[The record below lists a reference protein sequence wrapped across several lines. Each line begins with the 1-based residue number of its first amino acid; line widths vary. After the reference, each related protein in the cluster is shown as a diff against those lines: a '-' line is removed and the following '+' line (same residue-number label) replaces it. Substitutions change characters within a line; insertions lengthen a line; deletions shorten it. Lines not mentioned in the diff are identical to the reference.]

1 MSSTATAHKTTSRIS
16 TKAGSSHSRRP
27 QSRTKT
33 SSNAFV
39 NFVSAYPRI
48 MIPLIVL
55 AIIVVGYFAVDI
67 VASFGKI
74 HPGVRVQG
82 VDVGGMTRED
92 ASAKLTESLT
102 PKIENARITLY
113 ENNSIA
119 TADGAGSSQGGSA
132 ESGHSEETAG
142 ADVNGDGVTDKW
154 TITSDTIG
162 AYINGNELANQAYA
176 VGREGNVVAERF
188 GAWFGGKDLTANVSV
203 SDERYNTLVSE
214 INETIG
220 DPIVDSNIS
229 INNGVASAVP
239 GKDGLSVDKNQFI
252 ANYSQAAFKS
262 SDNYCIIPMKI
273 DKMHITADTAKSLAE
288 YTTKAIEQDVTI
300 TYNTSS
306 WTLTKN
312 ELGNLLSTSVLE
324 PGTVLVFGNGTQKTE
339 KESDETVSVYDVSAG
354 TDSQSKYVLQS
365 YIDQAKMDAYLVQI
379 LGDAAMGG
387 AVDASFDTSS
397 GEVVIVE
404 SIEGH
409 GPDRAAAAVA
419 TQDLV
424 FGTQDGTLSNRTIS
438 LVDTTIQPNFT
449 TEMARSMGI
458 TQRLATWTIPLSGTS
473 ERIHNIRL
481 LCDLINNS
489 LVAPGATWS
498 FNGRTGERTAEK
510 GFETAPVIINGK
522 HEDQLGGGICQVA
535 TCVYNCACFSGLDI
549 VNRTNHDFYI
559 ESYDEDG
566 FADATVSWDTP
577 DFAFAN
583 DMKTYVLI
591 TADAYGDD
599 VVVSFWGTNDGR
611 KVDCQRGQWKEGD
624 KYKTV
629 HETDATLPAGT
640 SKKIQSGQDGRSID
654 IRYLCTAAD
663 GTVLHDVTF
672 HSNYSPQNEIIAD
685 GPAVAQP
692 SQDTQGSASSAST
705 GASEP

>member
-1 MSSTATAHKTTSRIS
+1 
-16 TKAGSSHSRRP
+16 
-27 QSRTKT
+27 
-33 SSNAFV
+33 
-39 NFVSAYPRI
+39 
-48 MIPLIVL
+48 MIPLIVVV
-55 AIIVVGYFAVDI
+55 IIVLGYFAVDI
-67 VASFGKI
+67 GASLGKI

-92 ASAKLTESLT
+92 ASAKLVETLT
-102 PKIENARITLY
+102 PKIQETRITLY

-119 TADGAGSSQGGSA
+119 AADGAGTSSDASA
-132 ESGHSEETAG
+132 EAGHAEETAG

-154 TITSDTIG
+154 TITADTIG
-162 AYINGNELANQAYA
+162 AYINGDELAGQAYT
-176 VGREGNVVAERF
+176 VGRKGNIVADRF
-188 GAWFGGKDLTANVSV
+188 GAWFGGKDLEANVSV
-203 SDERYNTLVSE
+203 SDERYNALVSE
-214 INETIG
+214 INETVG

-229 INNGVASAVP
+229 IENGVASVVP
-239 GKDGLSVDKNQFI
+239 GSDGLSVDKNQFI
-252 ANYSQAAFKS
+252 SNYSQAAFKTS
-262 SDNYCIIPMKI
+262 GNYCIIPMKI
-273 DKMHITADTAKSLAE
+273 DKMHITANTAKSLAD
-288 YTTKAIEQDVTI
+288 YTTQAIAQDVTI

-324 PGTVLVFGNGTQKTE
+324 PNTVLVFGNGTQKVEQVT
-339 KESDETVSVYDVSAG
+339 DDTVPIYDVSAG
-354 TDSQSKYVLQS
+354 TDSQSGYVLQS
-365 YIDQAKMDAYLVQI
+365 YIDQGKMDAYLVEI

-409 GPDRAAAAVA
+409 GPDRAAAALA
-419 TQDLV
+419 AQDLI

-438 LVDTTIQPNFT
+438 LVDTTIQPHFT

-458 TQRLATWTIPLSGTS
+458 TERLATWTIPLSGTS
-473 ERIHNIRL
+473 ERIGNIRL

-498 FNGRTGERTAEK
+498 FNGTTGERTAEK
-510 GFETAPVIINGK
+510 GFQTAPVIINGK

-535 TCVYNCACFSGLDI
+535 TCVFNCACFSGLDI
-549 VNRTNHDFYI
+549 VKRTNHDFYI

-566 FADATVSWDTP
+566 FADATVSWETP
-577 DFAFAN
+577 DLVWTN
-583 DMKTYVLI
+583 DMNTYILI

-599 VVVSFWGTNDGR
+599 VVVSFWGTKDGR
-611 KVDCQRGQWKEGD
+611 TVDCQRGQWKDGD

-663 GTVLHDVTF
+663 GRVLHDVTF

-685 GPAVAQP
+685 GPAAPQP
-692 SQDTQGSASSAST
+692 PPSADTASSSAAP